1 MVLLHLICYQEVSN
15 SIRSFKLVLVKFCLR
30 YLDSSND
37 KPEHRNF
44 SKLNAKLHIEAT
56 TNDNFGSLPTF
67 RSGGTI
73 CFYFPIFHLVS
84 LLGAWYIQLYNFPV
98 LTVERDLLT
107 IPIRG
112 VNNSTC
118 LAAVKQK
125 QDFYVKIK
133 SSDSPQ
139 SLRMTIITMFVAGLP
154 SAWVL

>member
-1 MVLLHLICYQEVSN
+1 MQSFILKQQLTITLDRSRPSDRAGQSAFISRF
-15 SIRSFKLVLVKFCLR
+15 SILFLCLV
-30 YLDSSND
+30 
-37 KPEHRNF
+37 H
-44 SKLNAKLHIEAT
+44 
-56 TNDNFGSLPTF
+56 
-67 RSGGTI
+67 
-73 CFYFPIFHLVS
+73 
-84 LLGAWYIQLYNFPV
+84 YIQLYNFPV